1 VIREGAHAD
10 IVVFDPAA
18 LRDEA
23 TYQEP
28 HRHASGMSYV
38 FVNGTIAIDN
48 GRTTGALAGAALRRE
63 AARS

>member
-1 VIREGAHAD
+1 M
-10 IVVFDPAA
+10 FDPAA

-28 HRHASGMSYV
+28 HRLASGMAYV
-38 FVNGTIAIDN
+38 FVNGTLAIDN
-48 GRTTGALAGAALRRE
+48 GRKTGALAGAALRRE